1 MNDQFQKDL
10 AKLSKEDLEIVLNRI
25 LELLH
30 EEYQEQ

>member
-25 LELLH
+25 LELLR
-30 EEYQEQ
+30 EEYQER